1 MIYKNITE
9 LIGNTP
15 LVKLDK
21 IKQVHG
27 LNVELYGKLEKA
39 NPVGSVK
46 DRPVLQMLKD
56 YQTARVIKKGTTI
69 IEPTSGNTGIAL
81 AALANYFDYK
91 AVIVMPSSMSI
102 ERRNLIKTYNA
113 ELVLVEGGM
122 KEAVDKA
129 EEIKAS
135 IPGSIIF
142 GQFVNLSNPKVHY
155 LNTAEEIYKDLK
167 DVDVIVAGIGTG
179 GTISGIGRFFKEKKL
194 KTEIIG
200 VEPASS
206 PLINKGIA
214 GKHKI
219 QGIGANFIPEV
230 LNLEYVDR
238 VVTVDDEDAIE
249 CAREMVKQEGLL
261 VGISSG
267 AALKAAIDLAKDGK
281 YKNKK
286 IVVILPDTGERYQW
300 N

>member
-1 MIYKNITE
+1 MVYENITK

-15 LVKLDK
+15 LVRLEK
-21 IKQVHG
+21 
-27 LNVELYGKLEKA
+27 VEKANSLSCHLYGKLEKS
-39 NPVGSVK
+39 NPAGSVK
-46 DRPVLQMLKD
+46 DRAVLQILLD
-56 YQTARVIKKGTTI
+56 YQKAGVVKEGTTI

-81 AALANYFDYK
+81 SALSNYFGYK
-91 AVIVMPSSMSI
+91 TIIVMPMSMSV
-102 ERRNLIKTYNA
+102 ERRNLIKAYNA
-113 ELVLVEGGM
+113 ELVLVDGGM
-122 KEAVDKA
+122 KDAVAKA

-142 GQFVNLSNPKVHY
+142 GQFVNLSNPKAHY
-155 LNTAEEIYKDLK
+155 LHTAEEIYADLK

-179 GTISGIGRFFKEKKL
+179 GTITGIGRFFKERNL
-194 KTEIIG
+194 KTEIVG
-200 VEPASS
+200 VEPESS
-206 PLINKGIA
+206 PLLTKGVA

-219 QGIGANFIPEV
+219 QGIGANFVPQT
-230 LNLEYVDR
+230 LDLKFVDR
-238 VVTVDDEDAIE
+238 VVTVKDEEAIE
-249 CAREMVKQEGLL
+249 TAKDIVRKEGLL

-267 AALKAAIDLAKDGK
+267 AALFAAIRIAKDVK

>member
-15 LVKLDK
+15 LVRLDK
-21 IKQVHG
+21 IKSAYG
-27 LNVELYGKLEKA
+27 LNVELYGKLEKN
-39 NPVGSVK
+39 NPAGSVK
-46 DRPVLQMLKD
+46 DRPVLQILLD
-56 YQTARVIKKGTTI
+56 YQKAGVIKKGSTI

-81 AALANYFDYK
+81 AALSNYFDYK
-91 AVIVMPSSMSI
+91 VIIVMPSSMSI
-102 ERRNLIKTYNA
+102 ERRNLIKAYNA

-122 KEAVDKA
+122 KQAVEKA
-129 EEIKAS
+129 EELKES
-135 IPGSIIF
+135 IEGSIIF
-142 GQFVNLSNPKVHY
+142 GQFVNISNPKAHY
-155 LNTAEEIYKDLK
+155 IHTAEEIYEDLK
-167 DVDVIVAGIGTG
+167 DIDVIVAGIGTG
-179 GTISGIGRFFKEKKL
+179 GTVSGVGRFFKEKKL

-206 PLINKGIA
+206 PLINAGIA

-219 QGIGANFIPEV
+219 QGIGANFIPDV

-238 VVTVDDEDAIE
+238 VVTVSDEDAIE
-249 CAREMVKQEGLL
+249 CAKEIVKQEGLL

-267 AALKAAIDLAKDGK
+267 AALKAAIEIAKDKK
-281 YKNKK
+281 YENKK

>member
-15 LVKLDK
+15 LVRLDK
-21 IKQVHG
+21 IKSAYG
-27 LNVELYGKLEKA
+27 LNVELYGKLEKN
-39 NPVGSVK
+39 NPAGSVK
-46 DRPVLQMLKD
+46 DRPVLQILLD
-56 YQTARVIKKGTTI
+56 YQKAGVIKKGSTI

-81 AALANYFDYK
+81 AALSNYFDYK
-91 AVIVMPSSMSI
+91 VIIVMPSSMSI
-102 ERRNLIKTYNA
+102 ERRNLIKAYNA

-122 KEAVDKA
+122 KQAVEKA
-129 EEIKAS
+129 EELKES
-135 IPGSIIF
+135 IEGSIIF
-142 GQFVNLSNPKVHY
+142 GQFVNISNPKAHY
-155 LNTAEEIYKDLK
+155 IHTAEEIYEDLK

-179 GTISGIGRFFKEKKL
+179 GTVSGVGRFFKEKKL

-206 PLINKGIA
+206 PLINAGIA

-219 QGIGANFIPEV
+219 QGIGANFIPDV

-238 VVTVDDEDAIE
+238 VVTVSDEDAIE
-249 CAREMVKQEGLL
+249 CAKEIVKQEGLL

-267 AALKAAIDLAKDGK
+267 AALKAAIEIAKDKK
-281 YKNKK
+281 YENKK